1 MDEKL
6 QEELL
11 TRLDLLAAKLGV
23 TSEHLWGVLIKQAR
37 IEVIESILTL
47 IVVVMGILACAY
59 FWRKIIEF
67 STFDGSDLRLG
78 GSVGSIALNIFFSG
92 LLLILSIG
100 AFMDIMNIPTL
111 LFNPEYWALQKVLGA
126 L

>member
-47 IVVVMGILACAY
+47 IVVVMGILVCVY
-59 FWRKIIEF
+59 FWRKI
-67 STFDGSDLRLG
+67 LQLG
-78 GSVGSIALNIFFSG
+78 GSVGSVLLNAFFTS

-100 AFMDIMNIPTL
+100 AVIDIMNIPTL